1 MDFIVK
7 YWAQLT
13 VLIGVIGYALKG
25 LFDFR
30 LKKLEIKYSLLFKE
44 RLSAVSNF
52 FHLVNILKDET
63 GGLIEGIL
71 DGEQIKLSAEFQSI
85 GNQSNTILRTASAK
99 SEDMLYK
106 GLYKGI
112 NVFP

>member
-71 DGEQIKLSAEFQSI
+71 DGEQIRHCPQNFRVLEI
-85 GNQSNTILRTASAK
+85 NQIRFCGQRPQNLRICFIK
-99 SEDMLYK
+99 
-106 GLYKGI
+106 
-112 NVFP
+112 VFTKV